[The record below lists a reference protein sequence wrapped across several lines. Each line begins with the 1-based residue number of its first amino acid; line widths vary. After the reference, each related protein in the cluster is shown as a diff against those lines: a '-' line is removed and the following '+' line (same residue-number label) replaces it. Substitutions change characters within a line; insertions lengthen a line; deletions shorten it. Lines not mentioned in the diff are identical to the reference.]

1 MDAFVVGTDGSPGA
15 EAAIRKLIELAG
27 GSGASVHL
35 VSAYPG
41 KSTLERLGM
50 TARQDTIDMRGVAMD
65 VLARDERRFTEAGF
79 TVEKHAREGRADP
92 KRFPFPMPQFKD
104 ESIDFSYSGI
114 KAGAIRLARE
124 HQVSATGDPRVLAD
138 FCATFQKALFDQLFE
153 RLEVVWPRLGAPMPA
168 DLAVAGGVAANGV
181 LRERMLAWGAARG
194 VTVRLPDKRYCTD
207 NAAMIAFAAMQRT
220 GGAGDPRRVTARSR
234 IA

>member
-15 EAAIRKLIELAG
+15 EAAIRKVIELAG

-79 TVEKHAREGRADP
+79 TVEKHAREGDP
-92 KRFPFPMPQFKD
+92 AHVI
-104 ESIDFSYSGI
+104 IDVASEI
-114 KAGAIRLARE
+114 KADLIAVG
-124 HQVSATGDPRVLAD
+124 ATGNAGVRRFMLGSVATKLAHH
-138 FCATFQKALFDQLFE
+138 
-153 RLEVVWPRLGAPMPA
+153 APSS
-168 DLAVAGGVAANGV
+168 LLIVQQN
-181 LRERMLAWGAARG
+181 
-194 VTVRLPDKRYCTD
+194 
-207 NAAMIAFAAMQRT
+207 
-220 GGAGDPRRVTARSR
+220 
-234 IA
+234 